1 MTTQATTPPGASLHL
16 GGEAYAHPSL
26 EGRLIPI
33 EDAIPYPGNPRRGDQ
48 DAITSS
54 IRDLGLYTGVVVQRS
69 TGHIV
74 VGNHRRHGLWNL
86 GATLIPVDYVDV
98 DDTRAAA
105 IVARDNRTSDQGTY
119 DDAELLAL
127 LTSEPEVLAL
137 SGYDDADLALL
148 RASLAPPPE
157 QHTDADDAPALP
169 EAEPISKVG
178 DLWRL
183 GPHRLYV
190 GDSTTDAPYDALLDR
205 TVPVAGVFTDP
216 PYGVDV
222 QELDL
227 AQAEVRGRRKDG
239 KGVLNDNLTGEA
251 LRALLDA
258 ALSRAYAVT
267 APGGVW
273 YVCSPGGDLMG
284 VFGQALTALPG
295 TWRHTLIWVKDQFV
309 MGRADYHYRHE
320 PMFYGWKPGAAHYFV
335 GDRTQDTVWEAP
347 RPKRSPEHPTMK
359 PVALVARALRNS
371 TRPGDVVLDPFGGSG
386 TTLIACHQED
396 RTARLIELDPRY
408 ADVICRRY
416 QQHTGTLPVRN
427 GEQVDFTQAP

>member
-183 GPHRLYV
+183 GPHRLV
-190 GDSTTDAPYDALLDR
+190 CGDATSLSDVRRLLGSERAAL
-205 TVPVAGVFTDP
+205 VFTDP
-216 PYGVDV
+216 PYGVSYVGKTKDRLTIANDA
-222 QELDL
+222 LDPI
-227 AQAEVRGRRKDG
+227 
-239 KGVLNDNLTGEA
+239 A
-251 LRALLDA
+251 LRSLLDA

-335 GDRTQDTVWEAP
+335 GDRTQDTVWEVP